1 MKILWERTVSAEFRG
16 KFTFP
21 QTFYTRKLVQTS
33 VFYGVA
39 VIVVIA
45 CVMSEIQSLICQL
58 STTKLV
64 IIRQNVIKICT
75 KRASS
80 FLDCE
85 NNKLVFNAVKK
96 FYFSYCP
103 WIWMFSSITSSNL
116 INRIHGRFLRTVY
129 SDTEKTF

>member
-1 MKILWERTVSAEFRG
+1 MKILCERTVSAEFRG

-58 STTKLV
+58 STTKFV

-85 NNKLVFNAVKK
+85 SNKLVFNAVKK
-96 FYFSYCP
+96 IYFSYCP
-103 WIWMFSSITSSNL
+103 WIWMFSSITSSNF

-129 SDTEKTF
+129 SDTGKTS

>member
-1 MKILWERTVSAEFRG
+1 MKILCERTVSAEFRG

-58 STTKLV
+58 STTKFV

-96 FYFSYCP
+96 IYFSYCP
-103 WIWMFSSITSSNL
+103 WIWMFSSITSSNF

-129 SDTEKTF
+129 SDTGKTS

>member
-1 MKILWERTVSAEFRG
+1 MKILSERTVSAEFRG
-16 KFTFP
+16 KFKFP

-64 IIRQNVIKICT
+64 IIRQNVIKICMN
-75 KRASS
+75 RASS

-85 NNKLVFNAVKK
+85 ITNLYLMQSKNFALATVHEYGCLVLENQA
-96 FYFSYCP
+96 
-103 WIWMFSSITSSNL
+103 T
-116 INRIHGRFLRTVY
+116 
-129 SDTEKTF
+129 